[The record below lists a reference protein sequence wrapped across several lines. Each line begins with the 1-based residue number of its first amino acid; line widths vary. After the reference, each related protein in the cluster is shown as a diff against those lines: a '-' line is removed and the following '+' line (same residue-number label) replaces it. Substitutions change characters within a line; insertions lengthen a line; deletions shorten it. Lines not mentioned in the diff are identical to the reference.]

1 MNARTGLMIK
11 LVLVAVLSGFALFAS
26 ADQVFAVP
34 AELWD
39 RPRSA
44 RIVIEQPEIRRAVN
58 SHIARSG
65 STLIIHHAGGQV
77 PLLYA
82 EELRAWL
89 IALAVSPERVRLS
102 GDLKSGESLNIEVI
116 P

>member
-1 MNARTGLMIK
+1 MKALTGFVVRLA
-11 LVLVAVLSGFALFAS
+11 LVAVLSVIAPLAS
-26 ADQVFAVP
+26 ADLMFAVP

-44 RIVIEQPEIRRAVN
+44 GMVLQQPDIRRAVN
-58 SHIARSG
+58 MHIARSG
-65 STLIIHHAGGQV
+65 SSLIIHHAVGQE

-89 IALAVSPERVRLS
+89 IALAISPDRIRLS
-102 GDLKSGESLNIEVI
+102 GDLKPGEPLIIEVK

>member
-1 MNARTGLMIK
+1 MKSLTGFM
-11 LVLVAVLSGFALFAS
+11 VRCSLVAVLSGVAPLAS
-26 ADQVFAVP
+26 ADQMFAVP

-44 RIVIEQPEIRRAVN
+44 GIVLQQPEIRLAVN
-58 SHIARSG
+58 THIARSG
-65 STLIIHHAGGQV
+65 SSLIIHHAVGQE

-89 IALAVSPERVRLS
+89 IALAVSPDRIRLS
-102 GDLKSGESLNIEVI
+102 GDLKPGEPLNIEVK